1 MNPARPQLGDFS
13 FPTATLKARLK
24 AKLRAKPKAK
34 LKANVK
40 AMLKTK
46 RVVFCFDITVLHCFG
61 LLYVALPCIVLPC
74 VALY

>member
-13 FPTATLKARLK
+13 FPKATLKARLK
-24 AKLRAKPKAK
+24 PKQRAKPKAK

-46 RVVFCFDITVLHCFG
+46 RVFFCFDISVLHCFG
-61 LLYVALPCIVLPC
+61 LLYVALL
-74 VALY
+74 